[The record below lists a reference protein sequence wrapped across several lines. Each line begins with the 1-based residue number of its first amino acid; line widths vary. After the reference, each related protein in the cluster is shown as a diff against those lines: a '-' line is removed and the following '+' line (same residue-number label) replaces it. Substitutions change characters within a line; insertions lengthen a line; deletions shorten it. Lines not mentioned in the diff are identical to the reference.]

1 MKKFILVAAG
11 LLLLLSASAKPAR
24 EPMED
29 LTARVFKL
37 AEKQFVLM
45 DSQLEEGEFPSSVKK
60 ASLSKTKPSSWV
72 SGFFPG
78 SLWYVYLYDKDP
90 RFEALAAKYTER
102 MQPVLEKDRS
112 HDIGFQVNCSY
123 GNALRIT
130 GDPKWQPAME
140 KGASLLAGRFKPAAG
155 VTRSWNFSAKG
166 KDWKC
171 PVIIDNMMNLELLM
185 EAARLTGA
193 DSLRRIAVSHAETTM
208 KNHFRPDGTCF
219 HVVDY
224 DPETGEVRS
233 KCTHQGYA
241 DDSAWARGQAW
252 ALYGF
257 TMMYDKS
264 LRPEFL
270 DQAQKVARML
280 LKRLPEDGI
289 PFWDFDAPEI
299 PDEHRDASAG
309 AIMASAFVKL
319 AGLTKDKKLSKQCLT
334 MAETQLR
341 TLASPLYLAAPGEN
355 CGFLLMHSVGNLPK
369 KSQVDVPLTYA
380 DYYFLEALLRWN
392 KIL

>member
-11 LLLLLSASAKPAR
+11 LLLLLSAGAKPAR

-37 AEKQFVLM
+37 AERQFVLM
-45 DSQLEEGEFPSSVKK
+45 DSQLEEGEFPSSIKK

-193 DSLRRIAVSHAETTM
+193 DSLRQIAVSHAETTM

-264 LRPEFL
+264 GRPEFL
-270 DQAQKVARML
+270 TQAEKVARML
-280 LKRLPEDGI
+280 LARLPEDGI
-289 PFWDFDAPEI
+289 PYWDFDAPEI

-319 AGLTKDKKLSKQCLT
+319 AGLTKDKKLSKQCLA

-341 TLASPLYLAAPGEN
+341 TLASPLYLAIPGEN

>member
-140 KGASLLAGRFKPAAG
+140 KGASLLAGRVKPAAG